1 MIEGFNSSKESIEV
15 AVNEYPRPHESLR
28 LPMALEERG
37 SQGFIWQCL
46 GHLPM
51 AAVKPIISAILGIL
65 LIAALFGYT
74 VEYDKTGIPQP
85 DAGVTGVTKE
95 AFSDV
100 PSSGPII
107 DIDVAISWSSD
118 QVWIGIIS
126 VEEYDRIGKAPGN
139 EEANIVTTDPDD
151 IEYVAGG
158 PGISGQ
164 AFEWQP
170 NGEPFHIVLGSVEG
184 DGGGGG
190 GGGGDP
196 WPFDGEASQ
205 QSFTGEF
212 DIYVNADVSGGWVVI
227 LILLIGELGALYV
240 TVIDN

>member
-1 MIEGFNSSKESIEV
+1 
-15 AVNEYPRPHESLR
+15 
-28 LPMALEERG
+28 
-37 SQGFIWQCL
+37 
-46 GHLPM
+46 M

-74 VEYDKTGIPQP
+74 VEYDKEGIPQP

-95 AFSDV
+95 SFSDV
-100 PSSGPII
+100 PASGAIV
-107 DIDVAISWSSD
+107 DIDVAISWNSD

-139 EEANIVTTDPDD
+139 EEANIVTTDPTE
-151 IEYVAGG
+151 IEYIAGG
-158 PGISGQ
+158 PSISGQ

-170 NGEPFHIVLGSVEG
+170 DGEAFHIVLGSVED
-184 DGGGGG
+184 DGGGD

-196 WPFDGEASQ
+196 WPFDGEVSQ

-212 DIYVNADVSGGWVVI
+212 DISVDADVSGGWVVI

-240 TVIDN
+240 TALDMR

>member
-1 MIEGFNSSKESIEV
+1 
-15 AVNEYPRPHESLR
+15 
-28 LPMALEERG
+28 MALEERG

-74 VEYDKTGIPQP
+74 VEYDKAGIPQP

-95 AFSDV
+95 SFSDV
-100 PSSGPII
+100 PSSGPIV
-107 DIDVAISWSSD
+107 DIDVAISWNSD

-139 EEANIVTTDPDD
+139 DEANIVTTDPDE

-164 AFEWQP
+164 AFDWQP
-170 NGEPFHIVLGSVEG
+170 DGEPFHIVLGSVED

-196 WPFDGEASQ
+196 WPFDGEVSQ

-212 DIYVNADVSGGWVVI
+212 DIFVNADVSGGWVVI

-240 TVIDN
+240 TALDMR

>member
-1 MIEGFNSSKESIEV
+1 
-15 AVNEYPRPHESLR
+15 
-28 LPMALEERG
+28 
-37 SQGFIWQCL
+37 
-46 GHLPM
+46 M

-74 VEYDKTGIPQP
+74 VEYDKEGIPQP

-95 AFSDV
+95 SFSDV
-100 PSSGPII
+100 PSSGAIV
-107 DIDVAISWSSD
+107 DIDVAISWNSD

-139 EEANIVTTDPDD
+139 EEANIVTTDPTE
-151 IEYVAGG
+151 IEYIAGG
-158 PGISGQ
+158 PSISGQ

-170 NGEPFHIVLGSVEG
+170 DGEAFHIVLGSVE
-184 DGGGGG
+184 DDGGGG

-196 WPFDGEASQ
+196 WPFDGEVSQ

-212 DIYVNADVSGGWVVI
+212 DISVDADVSGGWVVI

-240 TVIDN
+240 TALDMR

>member
-1 MIEGFNSSKESIEV
+1 
-15 AVNEYPRPHESLR
+15 
-28 LPMALEERG
+28 
-37 SQGFIWQCL
+37 
-46 GHLPM
+46 M

-65 LIAALFGYT
+65 LIAALIGYT
-74 VEYDKTGIPQP
+74 VEYDKAGIPQP

-95 AFSDV
+95 SFSDV
-100 PSSGPII
+100 PSSGPIV
-107 DIDVAISWSSD
+107 DIDVAISWNSD

-139 EEANIVTTDPDD
+139 NEANIVTTDPNE

-164 AFEWQP
+164 AFDWQP
-170 NGEPFHIVLGSVEG
+170 DGEPFHIVLGSVED

-190 GGGGDP
+190 GGDDP

-205 QSFTGEF
+205 QTFTGEF
-212 DIYVNADVSGGWVVI
+212 DIFVDADVSGGWVVI
-227 LILLIGELGALYV
+227 LILIIGELGAIYV
-240 TVIDN
+240 TVRD

>member
-1 MIEGFNSSKESIEV
+1 
-15 AVNEYPRPHESLR
+15 
-28 LPMALEERG
+28 
-37 SQGFIWQCL
+37 
-46 GHLPM
+46 M

-65 LIAALFGYT
+65 LIAALFGYS
-74 VEYDKTGIPQP
+74 VEYDTTGIPQP

-100 PSSGPII
+100 PSSGSIV

-118 QVWIGIIS
+118 QVWIGIITA
-126 VEEYDRIGKAPGN
+126 EEYAKIGKAPGN
-139 EEANIVTTDPDD
+139 DEANIVITDPTE

-158 PGISGQ
+158 PSISGQ

-170 NGEPFHIVLGSVEG
+170 DGEPFHIVLGSVED

-190 GGGGDP
+190 GGDDP
-196 WPFDGEASQ
+196 WPPFDGEASQ

-212 DIYVNADVSGGWVVI
+212 DIFVDADVSGGWVVI

-240 TVIDN
+240 TVLDKR